1 MKKMLKIF
9 AAFAMITMAI
19 SFASCDMAT
28 EDELLEDP
36 KKTTTGGTGGG
47 GNSGGG
53 GGAGGG
59 SALWSSFDGASMQV
73 WQETPSSP
81 LTASLAETEDGLEI
95 TIGSSGWWG
104 MCFCNDASVGAN
116 SNPVTFDMSNVAK
129 ITFEAK
135 ASKNATMW
143 VGQSPRSSTPANQK
157 TISLTTS
164 FETKTYTLSNPGTD
178 CYGVLDLGGDPQQG
192 HTVESDVVITIK
204 NIKFLDANGA
214 ETTPS
219 RNE

>member
-1 MKKMLKIF
+1 MKKMLKVL
-9 AAFAMITMAI
+9 AAFAMIAMAI

-28 EDELLEDP
+28 EDELLDDP
-36 KKTTTGGTGGG
+36 TKTTTGGGSGTG
-47 GNSGGG
+47 GGG

-73 WQETPSSP
+73 WQATPSSP

-95 TIGSSGWWG
+95 TIGSEGWWG
-104 MCFCNDASVGAN
+104 MCFCNDASVGADM
-116 SNPVTFDMSNVAK
+116 NPVTFNMSKVAT

-143 VGQSPRSSTPANQK
+143 VGQSPRNSNPANQK

-178 CYGVLDLGGDPQQG
+178 CYGVLDLGGDPKLNN
-192 HTVESDVVITIK
+192 TVESDVVITIK

>member
-1 MKKMLKIF
+1 MKKMLKVL
-9 AAFAMITMAI
+9 AAFAMIAMAI
-19 SFASCDMAT
+19 SFAGCDMAT

-53 GGAGGG
+53 GGSG
-59 SALWSSFDGASMQV
+59 SSSLLWSSFDGASMQV
-73 WQETPSSP
+73 WKGEYSGL
-81 LTASLAETEDGLEI
+81 LTADLDETDEGLEI
-95 TIGSSGWWG
+95 TIKDEGWWG
-104 MCFCNDASVGAN
+104 MCFCNDAAVGAE
-116 SNPVTFDMSNVAK
+116 SDPVTFDMSKVAK
-129 ITFEAK
+129 ISFEAK
-135 ASKNATMW
+135 ASKNGSMW
-143 VGQSPRSSTPANQK
+143 VAQSPKNSKPANTK
-157 TISLTTS
+157 SINLTTS

-178 CYGVLDLGGDPQQG
+178 CYGVLDLGGDPNLG
-192 HTVESDVVITIK
+192 NTVESDVVITIK